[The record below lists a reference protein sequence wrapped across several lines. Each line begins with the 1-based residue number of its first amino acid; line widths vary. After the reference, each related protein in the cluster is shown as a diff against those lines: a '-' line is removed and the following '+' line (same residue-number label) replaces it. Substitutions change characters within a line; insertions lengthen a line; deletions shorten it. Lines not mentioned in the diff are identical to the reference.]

1 MMKIKTALGR
11 DVDVNADYTVPQHW
25 EAFTAEEHARWDT
38 LYARQ
43 CKLLKGRACDEFIK
57 GVGDLKL
64 SDSGIPNYEELSER
78 LHKLTGWQIV
88 AVPDL
93 VPDNVFFEHLAN
105 RRFPAANFI
114 RGADQMNYLQE
125 PDNFHDVFGHVP
137 LLSNPVFADYLQAYG
152 QGGLRADGLG
162 VLHNLAR
169 LYWYT
174 VEFGLINTPDGMRI
188 YGAGI
193 VSSKGE
199 SVFSLDDDSPNRVHF
214 DLERLMRTN
223 YIIDDYQ
230 QTYFVIDSF
239 EELLEATMQDF
250 APIYDN
256 LKGASDLGPEDV
268 LASDRVHHKGT
279 GVYAA
284 SKKKTA

>member
-11 DVDVNADYTVPQHW
+11 EVDVNDDYTVPQHW
-25 EAFTAEEHARWDT
+25 EDFTAEEHARWDT
-38 LYARQ
+38 LYNRQ

-57 GVGDLKL
+57 GVEDLKL
-64 SDSGIPNYEELSER
+64 SESGIPNYEELSER
-78 LHKLTGWQIV
+78 LQKLTGWTVV

-93 VPDNVFFEHLAN
+93 VPDDVFFEHLAN

-114 RGADQMNYLQE
+114 RGAHQMDYIQE

-137 LLSNPVFADYLQAYG
+137 LLSNPTFADYLQAYG

-193 VSSKGE
+193 LSSKGE
-199 SVFSLDDDSPNRVHF
+199 SVFCLEDDSPNRTHF
-214 DLERLMRTN
+214 DLTRLMKTN

-239 EELLEATMQDF
+239 DELLNATMQDF
-250 APIYDN
+250 GPVYEG
-256 LKGASDLGPEDV
+256 LKNAESYEPHDILPSDKL
-268 LASDRVHHKGT
+268 HHKGT
-279 GVYAA
+279 HVYAD
-284 SKKKTA
+284 SKKIKA